1 MAPDDFTDLGGIR
14 TAFLTTHWSLIQ
26 RVSDETDQDEQRA
39 LIELL
44 LKRYWK
50 PVYCY
55 LRRRGLPNEE
65 AKDLTQAF
73 FHDVVLGHNLIEK
86 SEPSRGRFRSFL
98 IMALKRYLST
108 AREKETAQKRIPK
121 SKRISLEAVDEAQ
134 LHHACTQVTPEDAFN
149 YAWISALLE
158 RVVEEVRAGCC
169 QDGKSV
175 HWHVFRERVLDPI
188 MERSDAPSMHELCH
202 KYGVPDQAKA
212 SNMIV
217 TIKRRFGATLRKHLR
232 DSVASEEEVDDELRE
247 MMRFLPKIA
256 QDGA

>member
-1 MAPDDFTDLGGIR
+1 MALDDLTDVGGMQ
-14 TAFLTTHWSLIQ
+14 TTFLTTHWSLIQ
-26 RVSDETDQDEQRA
+26 TVTDGTDQDRQHA

-65 AKDLTQAF
+65 AKDLTQGF
-73 FHDVVLGHNLIEK
+73 FHDVVLGHNLFEK
-86 SEPSRGRFRSFL
+86 AEPSKGRFRSFL
-98 IMALKRYLST
+98 IMALKRYLIT
-108 AREKETAQKRIPK
+108 AREKETAQKRIPRG
-121 SKRISLEAVDEAQ
+121 KRISLETVDEAQ

-169 QDGKSV
+169 RDGKSV

-188 MERSDAPSMHELCH
+188 MERKAPPSMHELCH
-202 KYGVPDQAKA
+202 KYGIPNETKA

-217 TIKRRFGATLRKHLR
+217 TIKRRFGTTLRKHLR
-232 DSVASEEEVDDELRE
+232 DSVASEDEVDDELRE
-247 MMRFLPKIA
+247 MMRFLPRIA